1 MAEDREE
8 AISTRLAEIQESV
21 NTLRTEQKTLAR
33 ELEEIETKK
42 SAALKVAGMGQAE
55 RKAIAQ
61 MIAEAGSIESEESV
75 KGLAS

>member
-1 MAEDREE
+1 MAEREE
-8 AISTRLAEIQESV
+8 VINAQLAEIQQSISK
-21 NTLRTEQKTLAR
+21 LRSEQKRLAR

-42 SAALKVAGMGQAE
+42 SAALKVASMGQAE

-61 MIAEAGSIESEESV
+61 MIAEAGSIESQESV